1 METPTGSAVRQRGL
15 HLIGFPNHKHPACAS
30 RYHCG
35 SSQMRKLQTLALITP
50 QLAASQGALGLKLTQ
65 DGVTVASV
73 DEGGLADQWNALH
86 SSKIAPGVEE
96 LQEAKTLKLD
106 LWKPRMRKEVK
117 VLPRNVLGA
126 EPVLL
131 LQQRIDVEEKR
142 REEAI
147 EQLTSF
153 MTEAITTVSNRMEE
167 LALTHLKSQQQQD
180 SAMQGLTQRLIEVQ
194 ESLDACKAD
203 VQDCAG
209 QMSGG
214 GREDLTL
221 HASKYGVAVSWDLG
235 RTAVDLDLQAVV
247 VDEKGSIIDAVYY
260 NNMKALRGSI
270 THSGDEQ
277 TGKKAG
283 LDEFI
288 WVNLSRLP
296 ESIRLVIFVVA
307 AFSGGSL
314 RDAQNGMLHILE
326 EDMKH
331 EVGRYQLEQSLH
343 QVDAVA
349 VMQRFESDWRLRVIE
364 EPARE
369 GQQLKG
375 PKRIQNIIRA
385 AIPGAPK
392 RQKVAFAMEKAAVV
406 DLFGTLIAAIGSIS
420 CFNFI
425 RPQAYSLSKVYAGLG
440 WDASST
446 LDIDLDVSAVVLT
459 KEYQVL
465 GAVFFGQLEGWALK
479 HSGDNLTGEVI
490 EVDLRS
496 IPAEVAQIFFV
507 VNVYTR
513 GITFESIQR
522 AYCRIFDAAGEE
534 MARYVLHDG
543 RGECGLIMGRFF
555 HEFSGDAAR
564 WGFQAL
570 GSFCKG
576 QTWKDSVPAIA
587 ALARQSPKQLQM
599 RSGTISIDGPGG
611 RPAPVKAMP
620 TIQEPPRS
628 SACAVL

>member
-1 METPTGSAVRQRGL
+1 
-15 HLIGFPNHKHPACAS
+15 
-30 RYHCG
+30 
-35 SSQMRKLQTLALITP
+35 
-50 QLAASQGALGLKLTQ
+50 
-65 DGVTVASV
+65 
-73 DEGGLADQWNALH
+73 
-86 SSKIAPGVEE
+86 
-96 LQEAKTLKLD
+96 
-106 LWKPRMRKEVK
+106 
-117 VLPRNVLGA
+117 
-126 EPVLL
+126 
-131 LQQRIDVEEKR
+131 
-142 REEAI
+142 
-147 EQLTSF
+147 
-153 MTEAITTVSNRMEE
+153 
-167 LALTHLKSQQQQD
+167 
-180 SAMQGLTQRLIEVQ
+180 
-194 ESLDACKAD
+194 
-203 VQDCAG
+203 
-209 QMSGG
+209 MSGG

-369 GQQLKG
+369 GRHFIDILEPVLG
-375 PKRIQNIIRA
+375 NIIRA

-406 DLFGTLIAAIGSIS
+406 DL
-420 CFNFI
+420 
-425 RPQAYSLSKVYAGLG
+425 PQAYSLSKVYAGLG

-479 HSGDNLTGEVI
+479 HSGDNLTGEGGGDDEVI